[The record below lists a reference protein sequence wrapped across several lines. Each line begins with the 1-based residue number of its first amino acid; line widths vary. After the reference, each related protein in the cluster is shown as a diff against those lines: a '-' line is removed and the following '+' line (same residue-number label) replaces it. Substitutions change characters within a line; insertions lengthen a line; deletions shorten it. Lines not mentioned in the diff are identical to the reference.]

1 MLVES
6 GPRTSRTGSS
16 NDPGRE
22 SNADSLFKMNGFAM
36 VDLLPQGDG
45 FTAQSFI
52 DQILKLLSQEH
63 SAKSADIARR
73 SFWLHFDN
81 SRCHSAKI
89 VVEEMIRLK
98 CKSVAHPPYSPDLAI
113 AYFYLFSVLKQ
124 KLQSIDVS
132 DDEELK
138 SEMLTIFQGILSEEL
153 KKSFDHWIERCQ

>member
-1 MLVES
+1 
-6 GPRTSRTGSS
+6 
-16 NDPGRE
+16 
-22 SNADSLFKMNGFAM
+22 
-36 VDLLPQGDG
+36 
-45 FTAQSFI
+45 
-52 DQILKLLSQEH
+52 LKPLSQEH

-73 SFWLHFDN
+73 SFWLHFGN

-98 CKSVAHPPYSPDLAI
+98 CKSVPHPPYSPDLAI

-153 KKSFDHWIERCQ
+153 KSHSIIGSKDASGLPQMQESILRHSHKT